1 MRYRAFISYSHADE
15 AWARWLMRRLE
26 TYRVPSRLVGTEG
39 AFGPIGPRLGAF
51 FRDRDELTAAGDL
64 GASIHAALA
73 DADALIVICSP
84 ASARSRWVGA
94 EIEAFRAS
102 GRPDRIF
109 CFVVAGEPGDG
120 AGNSCFPPAVLV
132 PNAEGGV
139 PVEPLAADARKA
151 GDGRDR
157 AFLKLVAGLLGV
169 GYDTLAQREAQ
180 RRQRKLAGVAMA
192 SLAGMAIA
200 LGLAATAHVARNDA
214 QRRQAQ
220 AEDILGFMLGD
231 LRKKLTTV
239 GRLDL
244 MRAVDDKAAGY
255 FASLDPRDLS
265 DRALE
270 EQARSLTGIGQVR
283 LEEGNHT
290 EAMAAF
296 REAHARS
303 ATLHQREPGN
313 GQRLY
318 DLAQAEYWI
327 GFVALRQGRHD
338 DTEQWFSK
346 YRDSAIRLAA
356 IDPDNFAWQREVAY
370 GHHNLAV
377 LDESRGRYREAEST
391 MRTELSLY
399 RDWTKRHPDDT
410 ELRFEAANVASW
422 LGSLMLKQGKLAEAQ
437 AYFLEEVDALSHNMR
452 VEPRNAKWKTEKIE
466 SLVMLTE
473 VQALRQQ
480 YGPARANIDAAS
492 ELASSLVAD
501 DPSNNSPRTALGIC
515 HWWQARLGPVLQSAD
530 ARSTV
535 DDAVK
540 LLLAAH
546 AAEPESERV
555 MTWLV
560 RAHQLRA
567 QQALAS
573 NEIATADA
581 AVKQALALIEP
592 AWQSE
597 QNERLR
603 LWLAWS
609 RLLQGDVAQR
619 QDDPSAATRAW
630 TTARDLLQS
639 KEEPLPFARLDPLVR
654 ALVALR
660 QTREAA
666 SHRKRLEE
674 AGYVPLQPWPTI
686 VSVSVR

>member
-26 TYRVPSRLVGTEG
+26 TYRVPSRLVGREG
-39 AFGPIGPRLGAF
+39 IDGPIGARLGAF

-64 GASIHAALA
+64 GSTIRSALA
-73 DADALIVICSP
+73 ESAALIVLCSP
-84 ASARSRWVGA
+84 AAAASRWVDA
-94 EIEAFRAS
+94 EVQAFRDN
-102 GRPDRIF
+102 GRGERILA
-109 CFVVAGEPGDG
+109 FVVAGDPGQA
-120 AGNSCFPPAVLV
+120 AGDSGCFPPALIA
-132 PNAEGGV
+132 PGADGQ
-139 PVEPLAADARKA
+139 PVEPLAADARA
-151 GDGRDR
+151 VADGRER

-169 GYDTLAQREAQ
+169 GFDQLAQREAQ
-180 RRQRKLAGVAMA
+180 RKQRRLVQVAVA
-192 SLAGMAIA
+192 SLAGMTLAI
-200 LGLAATAHVARNDA
+200 GLAATAYVARNDA

-231 LRKKLTTV
+231 LREKLTTV

-283 LEEGNHT
+283 LDEGNHA

-296 REAHARS
+296 QEAHARS
-303 ATLHQREPGN
+303 TALQERAPDN

-327 GFVALRQGRHD
+327 GFVALQQGRLD
-338 DTEQWFSK
+338 DTGIWFRK

-356 IDPDNFAWQREVAY
+356 MDRDNFAWQREVAY

-377 LDESRGRYREAEST
+377 LDDSLGRYADAERAMRE
-391 MRTELSLY
+391 ELSLY
-399 RDWTKRHPDDT
+399 RQWTREHPDDT
-410 ELRFEAANVASW
+410 ALRFEAANVASW
-422 LGSLMLKQGKLAEAQ
+422 LGSLMLRQGRLAEAQ
-437 AYFLEEVDALSHNMR
+437 AFFVEEVGAHSHNAR
-452 VEPRNAKWKTEKIE
+452 VEPKNARWKTKKIE
-466 SLVMLTE
+466 SFVMLTE

-480 YGPARANIDAAS
+480 YGLARANIDAAA
-492 ELASSLVAD
+492 ELASTLAAD
-501 DPSNNSPRTALGIC
+501 DPSNNGARTALGIC
-515 HWWQARLGPVLQSAD
+515 HWWQAQLGSMLQSAD
-530 ARSTV
+530 ATSTV
-535 DDAVK
+535 NEAVK
-540 LLLAAH
+540 LLAAAH
-546 AAEPESERV
+546 TAEPENERI

-573 NEIATADA
+573 NDIATADA
-581 AVKQALALIEP
+581 AVTQALGLIEP
-592 AWQSE
+592 AWQTE

-609 RLLQGDVAQR
+609 WLLQGAVAQR

-639 KEEPLPFARLDPLVR
+639 KEEPVPFARLDPLVR
-654 ALVALR
+654 ALIALG

-666 SHRKRLEE
+666 LHRKRLDD
-674 AGYVPLQPWPTI
+674 AGYVPLQPWSL
-686 VSVSVR
+686 VALASVR